1 MDGYNED
8 FWNALDELVSNS
20 EIVIDR
26 PRGSAHP
33 RFPNFIYKVDYRF
46 NFITRKW
53 MVPMQVDFLRIYKM
67 KSRNCYNKSGF
78 ARMKSMKT
86 YRNIST
92 IQAEALI
99 LLQSLIYGFGDPI
112 SKIAFE
118 VTPVY
123 AMMTARYL
131 IAFAFSLAIY
141 HRRIIRTVRTV
152 PVKSWLIPGVCI
164 SMYYVLNNVALAL
177 TDATSVAFLRS
188 LSIVI
193 TPAFA
198 YLIYHTG
205 YRWQHITLQMLV
217 LPGMYLLC
225 AKGGLSGFGA
235 GEVISVIAA
244 FMSAGALVFSKRYL
258 DEVDPASMTCL
269 MAGCSAV
276 IALAGSMM
284 FESGIHL
291 ETTTPRAWGII
302 LYLALMC
309 TFLGYLLQNLALMK
323 ISDRSV
329 ALIQSLCPV
338 MTAAFSFLLLGEALS
353 PAGIAGAGII
363 VVCVALASI
372 IKS

>member
-1 MDGYNED
+1 
-8 FWNALDELVSNS
+8 
-20 EIVIDR
+20 
-26 PRGSAHP
+26 
-33 RFPNFIYKVDYRF
+33 
-46 NFITRKW
+46 
-53 MVPMQVDFLRIYKM
+53 
-67 KSRNCYNKSGF
+67 
-78 ARMKSMKT
+78 MKSMKT

-152 PVKSWLIPGVCI
+152 PVKSRLIPGVCI

-235 GEVISVIAA
+235 GEVISVIE
-244 FMSAGALVFSKRYL
+244 
-258 DEVDPASMTCL
+258 DC
-269 MAGCSAV
+269 
-276 IALAGSMM
+276 
-284 FESGIHL
+284 
-291 ETTTPRAWGII
+291 
-302 LYLALMC
+302 
-309 TFLGYLLQNLALMK
+309 
-323 ISDRSV
+323 
-329 ALIQSLCPV
+329 
-338 MTAAFSFLLLGEALS
+338 
-353 PAGIAGAGII
+353 
-363 VVCVALASI
+363 
-372 IKS
+372 

>member
-1 MDGYNED
+1 
-8 FWNALDELVSNS
+8 
-20 EIVIDR
+20 
-26 PRGSAHP
+26 
-33 RFPNFIYKVDYRF
+33 
-46 NFITRKW
+46 
-53 MVPMQVDFLRIYKM
+53 
-67 KSRNCYNKSGF
+67 
-78 ARMKSMKT
+78 MKSMKT

-302 LYLALMC
+302 LYLSLMC